1 MTTIAPYGAG
11 LTAPMQSTLLVLQR
25 TASQI
30 DDVQQRLATG
40 LRVATPLD
48 NPSSYFTAQGLSSR
62 AARLSTV
69 LDGIT
74 NKLSTI
80 ESANNA
86 ITSLQDLVD
95 QAESIADDALETL
108 TGSTQEASISGDRS
122 LSAFSDLT
130 AVAGIDNTDKLR
142 FRFVD
147 ADGSINSANS
157 VTINTGDSS
166 SDLVNEI
173 NAITNSNATQ
183 VFETSLNGSGQLNI
197 KTADNARFEV
207 EFESSGGAADS
218 QLANAL
224 GFGDFDITASTDG
237 TAKTRITVI
246 AEPSLTS
253 VSLYAVGGTTA
264 QASTVLRNLTDTAGG
279 VAGDIFNG
287 DSGDTLKIGIN
298 GATGV
303 NITTNPTTATVQ
315 DLLDGI
321 NNNGSLNTLV
331 EASFD
336 SSNGTLT
343 IRAIDDSVESVQ
355 ISLVEDGAAAGTAGK
370 IDLQQ
375 LGFGTRVLQS
385 GADGSGNTSSESI
398 LLGESAGDLANYEAE
413 YNDLLDQID
422 TLVEDSAYE
431 GVNLL
436 AGDDMTVYFSD
447 TSGDSLTSEGA
458 QMNADGLGL
467 SQANFSSSTTISDTQ
482 DEVDSAQNTL
492 ETFAISLANDT
503 TVIESRQTYL
513 EDTINTLNAGAED
526 LTLSDENEDS
536 ALLLALQTRQL
547 LGTTGLALGVQ
558 TLQSTLRLF

>member
-1 MTTIAPYGAG
+1 MKN
-11 LTAPMQSTLLVLQR
+11 TLLALQR
-25 TASQI
+25 TATQI
-30 DDVQQRLATG
+30 DDVQQRLASG

-48 NPSSYFTAQGLSSR
+48 NPSSYFTSQGLSSR
-62 AARLSTV
+62 AARLTTV

-74 NKLSTI
+74 SKISTI
-80 ESANNA
+80 ESANNS
-86 ITSLQDLVD
+86 ITSLQDLID
-95 QAESIADDALETL
+95 QAEGIAEDALETL
-108 TGSTQEASISGDRS
+108 TGTTQEASITGDRS

-147 ADGSINSANS
+147 SDGSINSANS
-157 VTINTGDSS
+157 VTINTGDSA

-173 NAITNSNATQ
+173 NAITDSSATQ
-183 VFETSLNGSGQLNI
+183 VFEASLNGSGQLNI
-197 KTADNARFEV
+197 KTADNTRFEV
-207 EFESSGGAADS
+207 EFESSAGAADS

-224 GFGDFDITASTDG
+224 GFSDFDITASTDG

-264 QASTVLRNLTDTAGG
+264 QTSTVLRNLTDTSGG
-279 VAGDIFNG
+279 AAGDIFDG

-298 GATGV
+298 GLTGV
-303 NITTNPTTATVQ
+303 SVTTDPTTDTVQ

-422 TLVEDSAYE
+422 TLVEDSEFE

-436 AGDDMTVYFSD
+436 AGDDMTIYFSD
-447 TSGDSLTSEGA
+447 TNGDSLTSEGA
-458 QMNADGLGL
+458 QLNADGLGL
-467 SQANFSSSTTISDTQ
+467 SQANFSSSSTISDTQ

-492 ETFAISLANDT
+492 ETFARGLANDT
-503 TVIESRQTYL
+503 AVIDARQTYL

-526 LTLSDENEDS
+526 LTLGDENEDS